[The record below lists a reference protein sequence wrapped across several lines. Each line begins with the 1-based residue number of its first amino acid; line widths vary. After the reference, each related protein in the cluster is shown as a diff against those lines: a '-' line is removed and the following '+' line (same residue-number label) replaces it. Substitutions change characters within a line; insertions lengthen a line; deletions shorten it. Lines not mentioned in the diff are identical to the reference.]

1 MGGLSVLDLLKHC
14 NPDPVSRIDLSVVA
28 TDHFVAAVTLKT
40 WIDITLF
47 FSQMRLGL
55 K

>member
-14 NPDPVSRIDLSVVA
+14 NPDPVSWIDFSVA
-28 TDHFVAAVTLKT
+28 AAHHFVAAVILKT